1 MEGVDEEQ
9 SALKQRGHQE
19 KHHHP
24 DHYQHGH
31 QDRKDVDLRL
41 DSHMKLVLQ
50 LSGQVDDDEGQ
61 NL

>member
-1 MEGVDEEQ
+1 MEGIDKEELV
-9 SALKQRGHQE
+9 LKHRRHQE

-31 QDRKDVDLRL
+31 QDRKNVELRL
-41 DSHMKLVLQ
+41 DSRMTLVLQ